1 MQSRSFW
8 TPIYGHILIALAKH
22 SSIQPFILHF
32 RPCPWSRVQGPAT
45 VAVQP
50 VKMHKVCF
58 RHAAAS
64 HQTHQQ
70 RHRRRHP
77 QPLSTLAILLY
88 PLPEGIVI
96 FATKFDNI

>member
-1 MQSRSFW
+1 MVQ
-8 TPIYGHILIALAKH
+8 G
-22 SSIQPFILHF
+22 
-32 RPCPWSRVQGPAT
+32 PWVQGPAT

-70 RHRRRHP
+70 RHRRRRHP
-77 QPLSTLAILLY
+77 PQRQPTSARLLY
-88 PLPEGIVI
+88 PFPEN
-96 FATKFDNI
+96 FNIRFCYIC